1 LLYWVRHQ
9 ELKNTMREELAASV
23 NEISRQIS
31 ESTRV
36 VNVAVTEAQKS
47 EQMVSDLVTAAQTI
61 GEVTRIIAG
70 IASQTNLLALNATIE
85 AARAGEAGKGFA
97 VVASE
102 VKSLATQTAK
112 ATGDIEQQ
120 IKDIQNASQ
129 TAAGAIR
136 EIGRIVTQVSEIST
150 SIAGAVE
157 EQSVATKEV
166 SSNISGVSQAA
177 QEAGRSTGTV
187 LDVAQLLSQQAG
199 DLDQNVDQF
208 LVRVRSM

>member
-1 LLYWVRHQ
+1 
-9 ELKNTMREELAASV
+9 MREELAASV

-157 EQSVATKEV
+157 EQSVATKDAPATSAASARLPRRLV
-166 SSNISGVSQAA
+166 DRPRPSSTWRNCCHSRPAISIRTWISSWCASVPCRKRRG
-177 QEAGRSTGTV
+177 
-187 LDVAQLLSQQAG
+187 
-199 DLDQNVDQF
+199 
-208 LVRVRSM
+208 